1 MEAPAEIVNALNE
14 REPIFHNDPPNADR
28 SYLEGLIAE
37 DYVEVG
43 GSGRIYSRE
52 RVIETVVDRYDRE
65 EPAVEYNVD
74 EFSVRQIAPQI
85 YLATYTLS
93 QPDGHET
100 RVTRRSTI
108 WTDSTGSWQVVYHQG
123 TVVAP

>member
-1 MEAPAEIVNALNE
+1 MEAPAEIVAALNE
-14 REPIFHNDPPNADR
+14 REPIFHNDPPGADR
-28 SYLEGLIAE
+28 AYLEALIAE
-37 DYVEVG
+37 DYFEIG
-43 GSGRIYSRE
+43 GSGRVYSRE

-65 EPAVEYNVD
+65 EPPVEYEVED
-74 EFSVRQIAPQI
+74 FAVRQIAPHM

-108 WTDSTGSWQVVYHQG
+108 WTNANDQWQVVYHQG
-123 TVVAP
+123 TIVER

>member
-1 MEAPAEIVNALNE
+1 MQAPPEIVSALKE

-28 SYLEGLIAE
+28 SYFEALIAE

-52 RVIETVVDRYDRE
+52 RVIDTVVDRYDRE

-74 EFSVRQIAPQI
+74 DFAVRQIAPQI
-85 YLATYTLS
+85 FLATYMLS

-108 WTDSTGSWQVVYHQG
+108 WTDSTGNWQVVYHQG

>member
-1 MEAPAEIVNALNE
+1 MQAPPEIVSALKE

-28 SYLEGLIAE
+28 SYLEALIAE

-52 RVIETVVDRYDRE
+52 RVIDTVVDRYDRE

-74 EFSVRQIAPQI
+74 DFAVRQIAPQI

-108 WTDSTGSWQVVYHQG
+108 WTDSTGNWQVVYHQG

>member
-1 MEAPAEIVNALNE
+1 MHVPAEVLATLTE

-28 SYLEGLIAE
+28 VYLEALIAE
-37 DYVEVG
+37 DYFEVG

-52 RVIETVVDRYDRE
+52 RVIDTVVDRYDRE
-65 EPAVEYNVD
+65 EPAVEYEIED
-74 EFSVRQIAPQI
+74 FAVRQIAPNM

-108 WTDSTGSWQVVYHQG
+108 WTNSPGQWQVVYHQG
-123 TVVAP
+123 TVVAS

>member
-1 MEAPAEIVNALNE
+1 MQAPPEIVTALLE
-14 REPIFHNDPPNADR
+14 REPIFHNDPPGADR
-28 SYLEGLIAE
+28 AYLEELIAE
-37 DYVEVG
+37 DYFEIG
-43 GSGRIYSRE
+43 GSGRVYSRE

-65 EPAVEYNVD
+65 EPPVEYEVD
-74 EFSVRQIAPQI
+74 EFAVRQIAPSM

-108 WTDSTGSWQVVYHQG
+108 WTDSPGHWQVVHHQG

>member
-1 MEAPAEIVNALNE
+1 MQPPAEIVSALSD
-14 REPIFHNDPPNADR
+14 REPIFHNDPANADR
-28 SYLEGLIAE
+28 AYLEALIAE
-37 DYVEVG
+37 DYFEIG
-43 GSGRIYSRE
+43 GSGRVYSRD
-52 RVIETVVDRYDRE
+52 RVIDTVVDRYDRK
-65 EPAVEYNVD
+65 EPPVPYELDDFA
-74 EFSVRQIAPQI
+74 VRQIAPQM

-108 WTDSTGSWQVVYHQG
+108 WTDSSGEWQVVHHQG

>member
-1 MEAPAEIVNALNE
+1 MQAPAEVLAALNE

-65 EPAVEYNVD
+65 EPAVEYDVD
-74 EFSVRQIAPQI
+74 DFAVRQIAPQI

-108 WTDSTGSWQVVYHQG
+108 WTDSSGSWQVVYHQG
-123 TVVAP
+123 TVVTP

>member
-1 MEAPAEIVNALNE
+1 MQAPPEIVDALNE
-14 REPIFHNDPPNADR
+14 REPIFHNSPPGADR
-28 SYLEGLIAE
+28 AYLESLIAD
-37 DYVEVG
+37 DYFEVG

-65 EPAVEYNVD
+65 EPAVEYEVD
-74 EFSVRQIAPQI
+74 EFEVRQIAPHM
-85 YLATYTLS
+85 YLTTYTLS

-108 WTDSTGSWQVVYHQG
+108 WTASSGEWQVVYHQG

>member
-1 MEAPAEIVNALNE
+1 MQASAEVLAALRE

-28 SYLEGLIAE
+28 AYLEGLIAE

-52 RVIETVVDRYDRE
+52 RVIDTVVDRYDRE
-65 EPAVEYNVD
+65 EPPVEYGVE
-74 EFSVRQIAPQI
+74 EFAVRQIAPHVF
-85 YLATYTLS
+85 LATYTLS

-108 WTDSTGSWQVVYHQG
+108 WTDSSGSWQVVYHQG

>member
-1 MEAPAEIVNALNE
+1 MQAPAEVLDALTQ

-28 SYLEGLIAE
+28 AYLEGLIAE
-37 DYVEVG
+37 DYIEVG
-43 GSGRIYSRE
+43 GSGRVYSRE
-52 RVIETVVDRYDRE
+52 RVIDTVVDRYDRE

-74 EFSVRQIAPQI
+74 EFAVRQIAPHM

-108 WTDSTGSWQVVYHQG
+108 WTDSSGSWQVVYHQG
-123 TVVAP
+123 TVVAT

>member
-1 MEAPAEIVNALNE
+1 MLAPPEIVNALNE
-14 REPIFHNDPPNADR
+14 REPIFHNDPPGADR
-28 SYLEGLIAE
+28 AYLESLIAE
-37 DYVEVG
+37 DYFEVG
-43 GSGRIYSRE
+43 GSGRIYSRD

-65 EPAVEYNVD
+65 EPAVPYEVD
-74 EFSVRQIAPQI
+74 EFAVRVIAPNTF
-85 YLATYTLS
+85 LATYTLS

-108 WTDSTGSWQVVYHQG
+108 WSNAAERWQVVYHQG

>member
-1 MEAPAEIVNALNE
+1 MQAPPEIVKELID

-28 SYLEGLIAE
+28 AYLERLIAE
-37 DYVEVG
+37 DYFEVG
-43 GSGRIYSRE
+43 GSGRIYSRD
-52 RVIETVVDRYDRE
+52 RVIDTVVDRYDRE
-65 EPAVEYNVD
+65 EPAVPYDVED
-74 EFSVRQIAPQI
+74 FAVRQIAPNM

-108 WTDSTGSWQVVYHQG
+108 WTNASEHWQVVYHQG